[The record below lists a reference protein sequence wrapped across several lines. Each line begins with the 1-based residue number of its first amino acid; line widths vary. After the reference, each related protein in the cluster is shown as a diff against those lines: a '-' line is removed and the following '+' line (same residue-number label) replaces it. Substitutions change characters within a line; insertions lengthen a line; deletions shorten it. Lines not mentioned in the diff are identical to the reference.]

1 MISVFTHL
9 DEDYQ
14 FRWLAELQ
22 RIAKP
27 GALVVL
33 TVNGAKNG
41 QGFFFERSYEE
52 GLFPAWYQN
61 TYHSR
66 DYVFENF
73 GKYFEVLKT
82 PAAQHER
89 PSGRGCAAK
98 AVSVS
103 LSAPT
108 VGASDFYQ
116 SGDKSPHSKEA
127 SDFHD
132 RHDFYILSAR
142 MHTVRLPAE
151 PLVVIQPTNR
161 WSLLSFKD
169 IWAYRELLFFLTWR
183 DVKVRYKQT
192 ALGAAWA
199 ILQPLFMMIIFTIFF
214 GRLAA
219 VDSAGIPY
227 PVFAL
232 AGLVP
237 WTFFSNAITASGNSL
252 VGSANLITKVYFPRL
267 IVPAAAMLA
276 GLVDFLLA
284 FILLC
289 LLMIYYQIV
298 PTIQILFLPVLVL
311 LTALFSLGVGTWFS
325 ALNVNIATC
334 ALPSRF

>member
-1 MISVFTHL
+1 
-9 DEDYQ
+9 
-14 FRWLAELQ
+14 
-22 RIAKP
+22 
-27 GALVVL
+27 
-33 TVNGAKNG
+33 
-41 QGFFFERSYEE
+41 
-52 GLFPAWYQN
+52 
-61 TYHSR
+61 
-66 DYVFENF
+66 
-73 GKYFEVLKT
+73 
-82 PAAQHER
+82 
-89 PSGRGCAAK
+89 
-98 AVSVS
+98 
-103 LSAPT
+103 
-108 VGASDFYQ
+108 
-116 SGDKSPHSKEA
+116 
-127 SDFHD
+127 
-132 RHDFYILSAR
+132 

-161 WSLLSFKD
+161 WSFLSFKD

-284 FILLC
+284 FVLLC

-325 ALNVNIATC
+325 ALNVKYRDVRF
-334 ALPSRF
+334 ALPFLIQLWLFVSSVILPSTAVPQKWRWLLLLNPMSGIIEGYRAALFGLPFDWPALGIASGLTILTLLYAIYAFGRVERSFADII

>member
-1 MISVFTHL
+1 MQSV
-9 DEDYQ
+9 
-14 FRWLAELQ
+14 
-22 RIAKP
+22 
-27 GALVVL
+27 G
-33 TVNGAKNG
+33 
-41 QGFFFERSYEE
+41 
-52 GLFPAWYQN
+52 
-61 TYHSR
+61 
-66 DYVFENF
+66 
-73 GKYFEVLKT
+73 
-82 PAAQHER
+82 
-89 PSGRGCAAK
+89 
-98 AVSVS
+98 
-103 LSAPT
+103 
-108 VGASDFYQ
+108 
-116 SGDKSPHSKEA
+116 
-127 SDFHD
+127 
-132 RHDFYILSAR
+132 
-142 MHTVRLPAE
+142 LPAE
-151 PLVVIQPTNR
+151 PLVVIQPTKR

-276 GLVDFLLA
+276 GLVDFVLA
-284 FILLC
+284 FVLLILL
-289 LLMIYYQIV
+289 MVYYQIV
-298 PTIQILFLPVLVL
+298 PTIQLLFLPVLVL

-325 ALNVNIATC
+325 ALNVKYRDVRF
-334 ALPSRF
+334 ALPFLIQLWLFVSSVILPSSAIPQKWRWLLMLNPMSAIIEGYRSALFGLPFDWPALGIASALTILTLLYAIYAFGRVERSFADII